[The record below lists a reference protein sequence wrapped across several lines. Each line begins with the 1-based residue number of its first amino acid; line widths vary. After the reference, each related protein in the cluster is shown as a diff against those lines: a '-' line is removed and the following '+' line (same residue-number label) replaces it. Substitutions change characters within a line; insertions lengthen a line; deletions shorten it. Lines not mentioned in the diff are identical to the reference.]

1 MDEETSNRE
10 MAWSGAVNARD
21 LGGLVR
27 VQPGRVFRS
36 ARREYLSQAGWQQM
50 YDSGVRTI
58 IDLRNVDEH
67 GRRESDPTDVVED
80 ARIRVISVP
89 IEDQSVPEF
98 QEIYPT
104 HNSPECFWPT
114 MRLWPEK
121 LVAVYRAIAQAA
133 TEPGGVLI
141 HCAAGRDRTGMIV
154 MGLLQLAGVPAEQ
167 IVADYELAVR
177 GITSYDPKFTD
188 SPEGYDL
195 SLEAWVIHT
204 RQAMLASLATDDV
217 ESYLLRNKVSKGEI
231 GSIRRLLIDA

>member
-1 MDEETSNRE
+1 MDEKTCDRE

-21 LGGLVR
+21 LGGLAR

-36 ARREYLSQAGWQQM
+36 ARREYLNQAGWQQM
-50 YDSGVRTI
+50 YASGVRTI

-67 GRRESDPTDVVED
+67 GRREGDPVDVVED
-80 ARIRVISVP
+80 ARIRIISVP

-104 HNSPECFWPT
+104 LNSPECFWPT

-121 LVAVYRAIAQAA
+121 LVAVYRAVAQAA

-154 MGLLQLAGVPAEQ
+154 MGLLQLAGVPTAH

-177 GITSYDPKFTD
+177 GIASYDPKFTN
-188 SPEGYDL
+188 SPEGFEP
-195 SLEAWVIHT
+195 SLEGWVIHT
-204 RQAMLASLATDDV
+204 RQAMLAALATDDV
-217 ESYLLRNKVSKGEI
+217 ESYLLRNKVSEAEI
-231 GSIRRLLIDA
+231 GSIRRLLLEA